1 MEALLP
7 YLPGLLAALSINAL
21 GIASVRVVGPS
32 RLGWRGWFHRTKTLH
47 PVSVGVLI
55 GLAPGIPVT
64 EPFHTLSGRVLYF
77 AGAGVLST
85 WVYATARQFAKKHGY
100 ELPGASLPPN
110 SLRPR
115 GGG

>member
-1 MEALLP
+1 METLLP

-21 GIASVRVVGPS
+21 GVASVRVVGPS
-32 RLGWRGWFHRTKTLH
+32 RLGWRGWFHRTKTIH

-64 EPFHTLSGRVLYF
+64 DPFHTLAGRVLYF

-85 WVYATARQFAKKHGY
+85 WVYATIKQFARKHGY
-100 ELPGASLPPN
+100 ELPGSSLPPN